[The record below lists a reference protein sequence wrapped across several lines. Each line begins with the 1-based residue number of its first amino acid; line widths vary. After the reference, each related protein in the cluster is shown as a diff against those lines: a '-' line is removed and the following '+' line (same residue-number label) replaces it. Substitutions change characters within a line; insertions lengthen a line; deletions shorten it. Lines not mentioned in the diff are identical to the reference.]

1 MVDGRAKNIVRIAC
15 RTTAEPEEDAGE
27 TEGQAGVSEIE
38 RDGTAVDQHA
48 DPRWA
53 RRAGDPKCDQCDAEG
68 ARDHDGNAG
77 KVLAE
82 QQSNSAKPEW

>member
-1 MVDGRAKNIVRIAC
+1 MP
-15 RTTAEPEEDAGE
+15 T
-27 TEGQAGVSEIE
+27 
-38 RDGTAVDQHA
+38 
-48 DPRWA
+48 PRWA